1 MLDKLPAELVAG
13 DTWSWSRSFGDYPAP
28 TWTATVYFE
37 SAAATFSA
45 TASASG
51 TDHEFSIDSATTGAK
66 PAGRYRWSVRV
77 TDGTTVATVESG
89 WVEVRTNPAA
99 AGTSDPR
106 SWARRTLDALNAF
119 LEGKASNAQQ
129 AVTLNGRSL
138 STYSLTELR
147 EWQQTLE
154 ARVRTE
160 EGGTA
165 SRRGRTLKLRFKR
178 G

>member
-1 MLDKLPAELVAG
+1 VLDKLPAELIAG
-13 DTWSWSRSFGDYPAP
+13 DTWAWTRSLGNYPAS

-37 SAAATFSA
+37 NAAATFNSA
-45 TASASG
+45 ASASG
-51 TDHEFSIDSATTGAK
+51 TDHAFSIDAATTAAK
-66 PAGRYRWSVRV
+66 KAGRYRWSVRV
-77 TDGTTVATVESG
+77 TDGTTAATVETG

-106 SWARRTLDALNAF
+106 SSARRTLDALNDF

-129 AVTLNGRSL
+129 SVTINGRSL
-138 STYSLTELR
+138 STYTLPELR

-160 EGGTA
+160 EGGPA
-165 SRRGRTLKLRFKR
+165 AGGRRTLKLRFGR
-178 G
+178 A